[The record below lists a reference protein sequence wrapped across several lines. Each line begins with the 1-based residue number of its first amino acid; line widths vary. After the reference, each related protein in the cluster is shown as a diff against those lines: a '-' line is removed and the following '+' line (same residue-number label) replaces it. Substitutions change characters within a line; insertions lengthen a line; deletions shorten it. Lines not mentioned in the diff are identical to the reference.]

1 MERQAKE
8 RFSPPAVGG
17 TSLLAVFAV
26 LCLTVFALLSLA
38 TVKSDTNLADASQR
52 AVEEYYA
59 ADLAAQ
65 ELLAR
70 IRAGETPEGVRI
82 MGGDTLYAEY
92 VCPISDT
99 KELQVYVAL
108 RPARGG
114 MDYEILRWQTVPS
127 GEWEA
132 DEFIEIW
139 DGTLF

>member
-1 MERQAKE
+1 MERRDKE
-8 RFSPPAVGG
+8 RFAPPAVGG
-17 TSLLAVFAV
+17 TSLLVVFAV

-38 TVKSDTNLADASQR
+38 TVRSDTNLADASQR
-52 AVEEYYA
+52 SVEEYYA

-65 ELLAR
+65 EILAR

-108 RPARGG
+108 RPAPGG

-139 DGTLF
+139 DGALF